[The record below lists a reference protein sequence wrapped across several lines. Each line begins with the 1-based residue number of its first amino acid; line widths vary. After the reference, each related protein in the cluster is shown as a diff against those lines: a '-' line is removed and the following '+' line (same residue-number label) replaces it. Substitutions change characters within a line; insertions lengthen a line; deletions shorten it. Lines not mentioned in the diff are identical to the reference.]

1 MTTLKRLLVMIPLA
15 MVALTSGPAARA
27 AELAPAEAKAIAVEA
42 YIYTYPLV
50 MMDVTRRLMTNL
62 PAGKKTGMGPANVF
76 HHFREFPPA
85 DFREVVRPN
94 FDTLYSSAWLDLTKE
109 PMIISVP
116 DTAGR
121 YYLLP
126 LYDMWSEVYAS
137 PGKRTSGTTAAS
149 YAIVPKGWTGKLPA
163 GVERIESPTAYN
175 WIIGRTQTNGPKDY
189 ASVHAVQ
196 EGFKMTPLSQW
207 GKKAV
212 APAFAFD
219 STVDMKKPPPSQIEA
234 MTGDRYFAYA
244 MGLMKLHQPHPT
256 DWSVLARLKR
266 LGLVPGQPFDIA
278 KADPATRQALLEA
291 PAEAL
296 KQIQEAAPRIA
307 RVANGW
313 QMLTDTVGVY
323 GNFYLK
329 RAVLAQIGLGAN
341 QVEDAIYPMN
351 LADADGQPVDG
362 TNDYVIHFAKAELPP
377 VEAFWSITMYD
388 AEGYQA
394 ANPLNRFAIGDRDP
408 LKYNADGS
416 LDIYMQNGS
425 PGPDKESN
433 WLPAPRT
440 RLGITLR
447 LYAPKPEVAD
457 GRWVPPP
464 IQRVKK

>member
-1 MTTLKRLLVMIPLA
+1 MTMLKRMSAAMALA
-15 MVALTSGPAARA
+15 AVVTAWGPPARA
-27 AELAPAEAKAIAVEA
+27 ADLAPAEAKAIAVEA

-50 MMDVTRRLMTNL
+50 MMDVTRRLMTNV
-62 PAGKKTGMGPANVF
+62 PAGKKAGMGPANVF

-109 PMIISVP
+109 PMIVSVP

-137 PGKRTSGTTAAS
+137 PGKRTSGTTAAN

-175 WIIGRTQTNGPKDY
+175 WVIGRTQTNGPKDY
-189 ASVHAVQ
+189 AAVHAVQ
-196 EGFKMTPLSQW
+196 DGFKMTPLSQW

-219 STVDMKKPPPSQIEA
+219 PTVDMKRPPPSQIEA
-234 MTGDRYFAYA
+234 MTGDKYFAYA

-256 DWSVLARLKR
+256 DWSTLARMKR
-266 LGLVPGQPFDIA
+266 LGLVPGKPFDIA
-278 KADPATRQALLEA
+278 KAGPVARQALLEA

-296 KQIQEAAPRIA
+296 KVIQEAAPRIS

-351 LADADGQPVDG
+351 VADADGQPVDG
-362 TNDYVIHFAKAELPP
+362 TNDYVIHFSKAELPP
-377 VEAFWSITMYD
+377 VNAFWSITMYD

-416 LDIYMQNGS
+416 LDIYMQSGS
-425 PGPDKESN
+425 PGADKESN

-447 LYAPKPEVAD
+447 LYAPRPEVAD